1 MSAHRLLNETPSASE
16 VQRVDDLW
24 AVFNS
29 TTQFLAAL
37 KQVLINRDIPN
48 EAAVLEQLLPE
59 MARVEA
65 NDLNA
70 LVKACSQEPITQR
83 AVPK

>member
-37 KQVLINRDIPN
+37 KQVMLNRDIPN
-48 EAAVLEQLLPE
+48 EAAALEQFLPV
-59 MARVEA
+59 MAQVEA

-70 LVKACSQEPITQR
+70 LVAAQEPITQR

>member
-1 MSAHRLLNETPSASE
+1 MSAHRLLNEKPSASE

-37 KQVLINRDIPN
+37 KQVMINRDIPN
-48 EAAVLEQLLPE
+48 EAAALERFLPE

-70 LVKACSQEPITQR
+70 LCAAQAPITQR

>member
-1 MSAHRLLNETPSASE
+1 MSANRLLNETPSASE

-24 AVFNS
+24 AMFNS

-37 KQVLINRDIPN
+37 KQVMINRDIPN
-48 EAAVLEQLLPE
+48 EAAVLERFLPE

-70 LVKACSQEPITQR
+70 LIAAQEPITQR